1 MRRRSFK
8 ATATGVACAA
18 LVAIVVAGCGS
29 SSSSSDP
36 GVTSTS
42 VTFGSH
48 QPLTGPAAP
57 GYSEIAPA
65 SQAFFNYLNA
75 QGGINGRKISLINKN
90 DEYNPA
96 KTVNVTHELVLQGNV
111 FGIFEGLG
119 TPTHTKVVG
128 FLNSSKVPDMF
139 VASGC
144 PAGTT
149 ARPALHVRLAAE
161 LHDRGQDPRPVPQ
174 AALRR
179 QEDRRVLPGRRLRT
193 GWPDGMKDELPAS
206 QIVSAQPYQPGGTNV
221 APQISAI
228 KAAGAEVLVDFTV
241 PIYTALGQLTSFTL
255 GYKPQLVVSNVGID
269 PTTVGGLL
277 KTFSKGKAGTE
288 LIEGAI
294 TDGYLPSVSETSN
307 PWIALF
313 KKVHEKYDA
322 SVPFD
327 GNVEYGM
334 ANAYTL
340 AQALQLAGKTLIAR
354 RPDQGG
360 QRIGRQ
366 TAGPGLV
373 PIPLLVDRSRRVRG
387 VEMGQVRDG
396 KIVLFGGPLITEPTA
411 GSPITPYTGTRRLP
425 PQAGYRC
432 PSPHRQ
438 TAARIGSRRMS
449 VRPAPPGP
457 AELVAH
463 LIHVVRW
470 PSARVPGH
478 LSAVARG

>member
-1 MRRRSFK
+1 MRRRSFN

-29 SSSSSDP
+29 SSSSEP
-36 GVTSTS
+36 GVTSSS

-75 QGGINGRKISLINKN
+75 QGGINGRKINLIYKD

-96 KTVNVTHELVLQGNV
+96 KTVNVVHELVLQDNV

-119 TPTHTKVVG
+119 TPTHTKVVS

-144 PAGTT
+144 ACWDNGTAQPYT
-149 ARPALHVRLAAE
+149 FGWQPNYTIEGKIL
-161 LHDRGQDPRPVPQ
+161 GQYIKQHFGGKKIGVFYQD
-174 AALRR
+174 
-179 QEDRRVLPGRRLRT
+179 DDFGT
-193 GWPDGMKDELPAS
+193 GGLTGIKDEVPAS
-206 QIVSAQPYQPGGTNV
+206 SIVSAQPYQPGGTNV

-228 KAAGAEVLVDFTV
+228 KAAGAEVVVYFTV

-255 GYKPQLVVSNVGID
+255 GYKPQLVISNVGSD

-307 PWIALF
+307 PWIELF
-313 KKVHEKYDA
+313 KKVHEKYDPSA
-322 SVPFD
+322 PFD

-340 AQALQLAGKTLIAR
+340 AQSLQLAGKSLTR
-354 RPDQGG
+354 QGLVNAVNTQG
-360 QRIGRQ
+360 SKLQ
-366 TAGPGLV
+366 GPGLV
-373 PIPLLVDRSRRVRG
+373 PFRYSTTVHGGYSG
-387 VEMGQVRDG
+387 VEMGQIRNG
-396 KIVLFGGPLITEPTA
+396 KVALFGGPLVTEPTA
-411 GSPITPYTGTRRLP
+411 GSPITPYTGTQP
-425 PQAGYRC
+425 PPPASGV
-432 PSPHRQ
+432 
-438 TAARIGSRRMS
+438 S
-449 VRPAPPGP
+449 VP
-457 AELVAH
+457 
-463 LIHVVRW
+463 
-470 PSARVPGH
+470 
-478 LSAVARG
+478 

>member
-1 MRRRSFK
+1 MKLRSYRTR
-8 ATATGVACAA
+8 AAGVAG
-18 LVAIVVAGCGS
+18 AIVVVIVLAGCGS
-29 SSSSSDP
+29 SSSEP
-36 GVTSTS
+36 GVSATS

-75 QGGINGRKISLINKN
+75 QGGINGRKIHLIYKD

-96 KTVNVTHELVLQGNV
+96 KTVNVVHQLVLQEKV

-144 PAGTT
+144 PCWDNGTAQPYTFGWQPNYTIEGKILGQYIKQHFAGKK
-149 ARPALHVRLAAE
+149 V
-161 LHDRGQDPRPVPQ
+161 GVFYQD
-174 AALRR
+174 
-179 QEDRRVLPGRRLRT
+179 DDFGT
-193 GWPDGMKDELPAS
+193 GGLTGIRYELPAS
-206 QIVSAQPYQPGGTNV
+206 QIVSAQPYQPGVTNV

-228 KAAGAEVLVDFTV
+228 KAAGAQVLVDFTV
-241 PIYTALGQLTSFTL
+241 PIYTALGQLASFTL

-277 KTFSKGKAGTE
+277 KTYSKGKAGTE

-294 TDGYLPSVSETSN
+294 TDGYLPSTADLSN

-313 KKVHEKYDA
+313 KKVHDQYDA
-322 SVPFD
+322 SAPFD

-340 AQALQLAGKTLIAR
+340 AQALQLAGKKLT
-354 RPDQGG
+354 
-360 QRIGRQ
+360 RQ
-366 TAGPGLV
+366 DLVGAVNTTGSKLTGPGLV
-373 PIPLLVDRSRRVRG
+373 PFRYSTSVHG
-387 VEMGQVRDG
+387 GYGGAEMGQVRNG
-396 KIVLFGGPLITEPTA
+396 QIVLFGGPLVTEPTA
-411 GSPITPYTGTRRLP
+411 GSAITPYT
-425 PQAGYRC
+425 
-432 PSPHRQ
+432 
-438 TAARIGSRRMS
+438 TAQ
-449 VRPAPPGP
+449 PAPPTRG
-457 AELVAH
+457 V
-463 LIHVVRW
+463 
-470 PSARVPGH
+470 SVP
-478 LSAVARG
+478 

>member
-1 MRRRSFK
+1 MRLRSYTIW
-8 ATATGVACAA
+8 APGVAGAIA
-18 LVAIVVAGCGS
+18 FAIVIAGCGS
-29 SSSSSDP
+29 SSEP
-36 GVTSTS
+36 GVSATS
-42 VTFGSH
+42 VTFGTH

-75 QGGINGRKISLINKN
+75 QGGINGRQIHLVYKD

-96 KTVNVTHELVLQGNV
+96 KTVNVVNQLVLQEKV

-144 PAGTT
+144 PCWDNGTAQPYTFGWQPNYTIEGKILGQYIKQHFAGKK
-149 ARPALHVRLAAE
+149 V
-161 LHDRGQDPRPVPQ
+161 GIFYQ
-174 AALRR
+174 A
-179 QEDRRVLPGRRLRT
+179 DDFGT
-193 GWPDGMKDELPAS
+193 GGLTGIRYELPAS

-221 APQISAI
+221 APQISAL
-228 KAAGAEVLVDFTV
+228 KTAGAQVLVDFTV

-294 TDGYLPSVSETSN
+294 TDGYLPSTADLSN

-313 KKVHEKYDA
+313 KKIHDQYDA
-322 SVPFD
+322 SAPFD

-334 ANAYTL
+334 ATAYTL
-340 AQALQLAGKTLIAR
+340 AQALQLAGKKLT
-354 RPDQGG
+354 
-360 QRIGRQ
+360 RQ
-366 TAGPGLV
+366 DLVGAVNTSGSKLTGPGLV
-373 PIPLLVDRSRRVRG
+373 PFRYSTSVHG
-387 VEMGQVRDG
+387 GYGGAEMGQVRG
-396 KIVLFGGPLITEPTA
+396 GQIVLFGGPLVTEPTA
-411 GSPITPYTGTRRLP
+411 GSAITPYT
-425 PQAGYRC
+425 
-432 PSPHRQ
+432 
-438 TAARIGSRRMS
+438 TAQ
-449 VRPAPPGP
+449 PAPPASG
-457 AELVAH
+457 V
-463 LIHVVRW
+463 
-470 PSARVPGH
+470 SVP
-478 LSAVARG
+478 